1 MGTRRCKS
9 RKKEIA
15 GLPGYLVLLVLLLVW
30 LFQELRPGPTPQSA
44 PLEAGRVEVYFMP
57 QDGQKAK
64 AHLLALM
71 AGAQESLLGAFYEF
85 RDLEIAKGLLEA
97 KARGVRVELYGES
110 DYRQDFRRY
119 LVAASLGQT
128 QEPPRVPQAA
138 LRERVRPTS
147 IDCEEIAGIPVCFDE
162 REGFMHHKVLVAD
175 EKAVWTGSTNMTW
188 NAFARNNENS
198 LLLPSPTLAQGYARE
213 FRALFGGQKEG
224 LGEPVAFR
232 LENPPVEGTAY
243 FSPQGG
249 KAARKALL
257 QAAQKARREI
267 LLAAFVLTDKELVD
281 VLKAA
286 HSRGVEVKVLLETR
300 NLRDSRE
307 EDLLQAG
314 IPVRQDGNPYTLHHK
329 VLVLD
334 GEWVVTGS
342 YNFSARAWQ
351 VNNENLLV
359 LQSPALAERYRE
371 EVLRLWE
378 EGKPL

>member
-1 MGTRRCKS
+1 MGTRRRKG

-30 LFQELRPGPTPQSA
+30 LFQELRPGPSQPKA
-44 PLEAGRVEVYFMP
+44 LPEAGQAEVYFMP
-57 QDGQKAK
+57 QEGEKAK
-64 AHLLALM
+64 ARLLFLM
-71 AGAQESLLGAFYEF
+71 EGAQESLYGAFYEF

-110 DYRQDFRRY
+110 DFRQDFRRY

-138 LRERVRPTS
+138 LKERVRPTS

-162 REGFMHHKVLVAD
+162 REGFMHHKFLVAD
-175 EKAVWTGSTNMTW
+175 QKAVWTGSTNMTW

-213 FRALFGGQKEG
+213 FRALFGGNKEG

-232 LENPPVEGTAY
+232 LEDPLVAGTAH
-243 FSPQGG
+243 FSPKGG
-249 KAARKALL
+249 KAAREALL
-257 QAAQKARREI
+257 EAVRQAQREV
-267 LLAAFVLTDKELVD
+267 LVAAFVLTDRELVEAL
-281 VLKAA
+281 VEARR
-286 HSRGVEVKVLLETR
+286 RGVAVKVLLETR

-314 IPVRQDGNPYTLHHK
+314 VPVRQDGNPYTLHHK

-334 GEWVVTGS
+334 GERVVTGS